1 MWCQQRKRHIHQ
13 KKRLK
18 NPEIDPQ
25 KYAQLILDKGAKFS
39 EGRIAFSTN
48 GTRTT
53 RYYIGREKNRN
64 AFQPK
69 PHNLHKNQLNMNHEL

>member
-1 MWCQQRKRHIHQ
+1 MPNSVKEEEPFQQMVLEQ
-13 KKRLK
+13 
-18 NPEIDPQ
+18 
-25 KYAQLILDKGAKFS
+25 
-39 EGRIAFSTN
+39 STN

-53 RYYIGREKNRN
+53 GYYTGRGKKNRN